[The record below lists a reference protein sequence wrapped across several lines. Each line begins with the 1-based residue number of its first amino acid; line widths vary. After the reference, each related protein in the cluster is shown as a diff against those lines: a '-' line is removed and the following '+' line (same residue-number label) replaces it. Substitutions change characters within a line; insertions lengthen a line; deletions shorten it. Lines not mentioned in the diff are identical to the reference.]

1 MDLDLGRGGG
11 MTEMDEEAGMEAGAE
26 IDMDERIVELE

>member
-1 MDLDLGRGGG
+1 

-26 IDMDERIVELE
+26 IDMDERIVELEQGKYR